1 LQRLWHW
8 CCHIEVGHGYTP
20 HQSHSWYMKSK
31 GAESNN

>member
-8 CCHIEVGHGYTP
+8 CHHIEAGYGYTP
-20 HQSHSWYMKSK
+20 HQSHSWCMWSK

>member
-8 CCHIEVGHGYTP
+8 CYHIEVAHGYTP

-31 GAESNN
+31 RAESNN

>member
-8 CCHIEVGHGYTP
+8 CCHIEVGHGYTSQ
-20 HQSHSWYMKSK
+20 QSRSWSMWSK

>member
-1 LQRLWHW
+1 LQCLWHW
-8 CCHIEVGHGYTP
+8 CYQIEVGHGYTP